1 MKRLPLLVISISLM
15 VERWIDLKWAVGTFL
30 WNVLEENGIQ
40 IGSLLFLKIGRFLEK
55 RLSL

>member
-1 MKRLPLLVISISLM
+1 M